1 MRKKEYIYRT
11 QSTDVYNPISSNCM
25 FQKIKIMIAEEME
38 LSRKSFAALL
48 GANSE
53 LEVVADVSN
62 GRLLV
67 EQLKHKHAD
76 IVLMDTEVSVLDGKS
91 ALEIIKK
98 RFPEV
103 KVIVL
108 SIHSHM
114 SLMSDYMARGAN
126 SYLCKTCS
134 VDTLFRAIK
143 VVKSEGYFFDTSTS
157 KALLESVL
165 REKQANANF
174 IEVRF
179 NERETDILVRI
190 CDGKTNK
197 EIANS
202 LHLSSSTIDFY
213 RTKIYGKTKCNNVTG
228 LLKYALKNGIV
239 ALS

>member
-1 MRKKEYIYRT
+1 MN
-11 QSTDVYNPISSNCM
+11 NPKLPNRM
-25 FQKIKIMIAEEME
+25 AQKIKIMIAEELE
-38 LSRKSFAALL
+38 LYRKSLAVLL
-48 GANSE
+48 GVSNE
-53 LEVVADVSN
+53 IDVVADVSN
-62 GRLLV
+62 GRQLV
-67 EQLKHKHAD
+67 EQLKNKHAD
-76 IVLMDTEVSVLDGKS
+76 IVLMDTEVSILDGKS
-91 ALEIIKK
+91 TLEIIKK

-103 KVIVL
+103 RVIVL
-108 SIHSHM
+108 SIHSDM

-143 VVKSEGYFFDTSTS
+143 VVKSEGYFFDNSTS

-165 REKQANANF
+165 KEKHANANF
-174 IEVRF
+174 SEVKF
-179 NERETDILVRI
+179 NERETEILVRI

-213 RTKIYGKTKCNNVTG
+213 RTKIYGKTKCNNVTA